1 MTGSGQLSRRAW
13 EAAVFV
19 TAIGVAVDGLLLG
32 ADLANGV
39 PVAGIG
45 GRFLDAWAFAQA
57 LLAAAGL
64 AVVAWWARAVGWGVF
79 AGIFTLVAVQDRLS
93 WHGQLGGRL
102 ARLIDLEGLTRLV
115 GASTSA
121 WGSFLVLCGVAAIG
135 AVAALLARRS
145 HPALQRPATVLGG
158 LLAALFF
165 FAAVVNLWGSARP
178 DLPLG
183 WVEELGEI
191 LVVSLSLG
199 YVGALVVLVRGC
211 LRPGVH
217 LGRVGQTH

>member
-1 MTGSGQLSRRAW
+1 V
-13 EAAVFV
+13 AVFV
-19 TAIGVAVDGLLLG
+19 TATGVAVDRLLLG

-39 PVAGIG
+39 PVAGVG

-79 AGIFTLVAVQDRLS
+79 AGIFALVAVQDRLS
-93 WHGQLGGRL
+93 WHGQVGGRL
-102 ARLIDLEGLTRLV
+102 ARLIDLKGLTRLI

-135 AVAALLARRS
+135 AGAALLARRS
-145 HPALQRPATVLGG
+145 HPTLRTPATVLGG
-158 LLAALFF
+158 FLAALFF

-183 WVEELGEI
+183 WVEELGEV
-191 LVVSLSLG
+191 LVVSLSMG
-199 YVGALVVLVRGC
+199 YVGALVVLGRGW
-211 LRPGVH
+211 LSPGVH
-217 LGRVGQTH
+217 LGKVGQTH